1 MTGGELFDRIIEK
14 KSFTEADSCAYFYD
28 ILQII
33 RYLHSQKIMHRDIKP
48 ENLLFS
54 DKGPN
59 AYLKL
64 IDFGTALEF
73 ENSYL

>member
-1 MTGGELFDRIIEK
+1 MSELLTGGELFDRIIEK
-14 KSFTEADSCAYFYD
+14 KSFTEVDTCGYFYD

-33 RYLHSQKIMHRDIKP
+33 RYLHSQKVMHRDIKP

-54 DKGPN
+54 SKGPK

-64 IDFGTALEF
+64 IDFGTAL
-73 ENSYL
+73 